1 MLKIR
6 FLRTGRK
13 NDPNF
18 RLVVTDSK
26 KAPRSGAYVETLGSY
41 VPKIHKFQFKAERI
55 NHWLNVGAQL
65 SDTAHNLL
73 LKNKVILNKKNSQ

>member
-55 NHWLNVGAQL
+55 NHWIGVGAQL
-65 SDTAHNLL
+65 SDTARSLL
-73 LKNKVILNKKNSQ
+73 LKNKVISNEKTL